1 MMSLQCESAGCQSS
15 VEGARAA
22 ASPSASAGT
31 TMRQVASG
39 DAVEAARGGVT
50 GTERRNGGAPAN
62 SGSSDVVRVAAPVS
76 PRPQKVVNKVCVEQ
90 GNKLTE
96 FGAS

>member
-1 MMSLQCESAGCQSS
+1 MVLGSGKEDEWGRRVGGCP
-15 VEGARAA
+15 V
-22 ASPSASAGT
+22 
-31 TMRQVASG
+31 
-39 DAVEAARGGVT
+39 VEATRVGVIE
-50 GTERRNGGAPAN
+50 TERRKGGATAN
-62 SGSSDVVRVAAPVS
+62 SGGSDIIRATAPVS

>member
-1 MMSLQCESAGCQSS
+1 M
-15 VEGARAA
+15 
-22 ASPSASAGT
+22 
-31 TMRQVASG
+31 
-39 DAVEAARGGVT
+39 VEAARVGVIE
-50 GTERRNGGAPAN
+50 TERRKGGGSAN
-62 SGSSDVVRVAAPVS
+62 SGSSDTVRAMAPVS

>member
-1 MMSLQCESAGCQSS
+1 MVLGSGKEDEWGRRVGGCP
-15 VEGARAA
+15 V
-22 ASPSASAGT
+22 
-31 TMRQVASG
+31 
-39 DAVEAARGGVT
+39 VEAVRVGVIE
-50 GTERRNGGAPAN
+50 TERRKGGAPAN
-62 SGSSDVVRVAAPVS
+62 SGGSDIVRAPAPVS

>member
-1 MMSLQCESAGCQSS
+1 MVLGCGNED
-15 VEGARAA
+15 EGGRRIRGC
-22 ASPSASAGT
+22 P
-31 TMRQVASG
+31 V
-39 DAVEAARGGVT
+39 VEAARVGVT
-50 GTERRNGGAPAN
+50 EMERRKGGAPEN
-62 SGSSDVVRVAAPVS
+62 SGGSDIVRATAPVS